1 MDVEV
6 AHSVFEPGRQ
16 FVRRHERTG
25 NLAGRANL
33 LDRKADPLCDGLRP
47 RLPERR
53 GRRIPHVLG
62 EIAGADEEHVNP
74 LHREQLIDV
83 VDRFGRLDHGDDQPP
98 LVIGEACVAHRL
110 NDGARLVRGIDHR
123 HH

>member
-1 MDVEV
+1 MDVEI

-25 NLAGRANL
+25 NLAGPANL
-33 LDRKADPLCDGLRP
+33 LDRKADPLRDGLRP

-62 EIAGADEEHVNP
+62 EIAGPMKNTSIPSTASSSSMSSIALGVSIMAMIN
-74 LHREQLIDV
+74 
-83 VDRFGRLDHGDDQPP
+83 RLS
-98 LVIGEACVAHRL
+98 
-110 NDGARLVRGIDHR
+110 
-123 HH
+123 